1 MAKNINSKRLSWQL
15 CKPVVASALA
25 IGGVFNLVGL
35 VLAEGTAAG
44 TQITNTATA
53 TYRDPE
59 GTPQTSTSNTVVVEV
74 AEIAGITVV
83 NKGAD
88 RYETGAGVLTG
99 AVQPGDEILFTFE
112 ITNVGNDETDISLP
126 ALASFTGPVDSVV
139 SIVAD
144 LNDDGT
150 FDPATETITNRTD
163 IENVAPG
170 ASFEVQVVV
179 QTSASAQSED
189 IVTVQYGDTP
199 GDAQNQPYDSSGGSI
214 FTDDNDAT
222 DKATAGTPF
231 DPAGP
236 SQTAAEAGDEAPAN
250 GEREASATGQITI
263 NEEPLLQPLVKL
275 EKEVTA
281 YAPGGDATSPTD
293 DLITYSLNGTVEN
306 TAPTGSSVQPADLEP
321 ITISVDTNDAKHV
334 LISDAVPAG
343 TSVVQLTG
351 GNGWTA
357 VYTTS
362 ALSINPLEAEWQ
374 TGTLPVP
381 NPADLTNPADPANI
395 AAAAVTRVGFIYTAD
410 TSIAAGAAL
419 SNSDLTVQVVAN
431 EVDTAQQP
439 ITIANVAQIFGSGAE
454 DDPLTPEDESL
465 SFPVMDESG
474 DQTPSNYDPVTNT
487 YSNFNP
493 DVIDDPTT
501 PLPEGFTPD
510 DGYIEDPTDLI
521 TTGVSDQITSDDPN
535 DPENLDD
542 GTLDPTDDN
551 PTTPDDGGGEAVVVE
566 LVAAPESALLNGPD
580 GAPDAIGPTSDNDDF
595 TNKSAP
601 FSGGNPPVVAFTN
614 TVRNDSTEDGWVT
627 LTPTAPDTPG
637 DLPANTTAT
646 IIAPDGTRTLFT
658 YDGAGTW
665 TKQTGDPDV
674 IVPIRANGSTA
685 GPDEFDYGVE
695 VDLPGIGVTDQNS
708 YPVPILAQFDS
719 VTGGQDTDYE
729 ADNITIDRVYTGF
742 LELVKTAQVV
752 RGDGPP
758 VSGDPAPGNHIRYRV
773 QYRNISE
780 TETGTMQGNVLLT
793 ASDLIIIEDGTELAC
808 PNANLTLD
816 GNGDVIGGPN
826 NWAVDND
833 TDGVPDTR
841 HVLNSVNLDNLD
853 TGSTGSILFYNGP
866 ADCDTGTGLSKF
878 SPDTATPSTELSGTT
893 NNTDTTKYAF
903 DIEGDIEPL
912 ESGYVEFERRIN

>member
-1 MAKNINSKRLSWQL
+1 MTKNTSSKRLSWQL

-83 NKGAD
+83 N
-88 RYETGAGVLTG
+88 TGAQKYNPATAQGVAG
-99 AVQPGDEILFTFE
+99 AVQPGDQAVYTFE
-112 ITNVGNDETDISLP
+112 VTNVGNDETDISLP

-144 LNDDGT
+144 LNGDGT
-150 FDPATETITNRTD
+150 FEPATETITNRTD

-170 ASFEVQVVV
+170 ASFEVRVVV

-189 IVTVQYGDTP
+189 IITVQYGDTP

-222 DKATAGTPF
+222 DAATPGTPF
-231 DPAGP
+231 DLNGP

-250 GEREASATGQITI
+250 GEREASATGELTI
-263 NEEPLLQPLVKL
+263 NEVPLEQPLVTL
-275 EKEVTA
+275 EKEFSA
-281 YAPGGDATSPTD
+281 YDAGADPASPTD
-293 DLITYSLNGTVEN
+293 DTLTYDLEFTVGN
-306 TAPTGSSVQPADLEP
+306 TVPTGSSAQPADLQP
-321 ITISVDTNDAKHV
+321 ITISVDGANAKHV
-334 LISDAVPAG
+334 LISDALPAG
-343 TSVVQLTG
+343 TSFVSSTPADG
-351 GNGWTA
+351 TWTP
-357 VYTTS
+357 VYTESPVGTNPVE
-362 ALSINPLEAEWQ
+362 ALWV
-374 TGTLPVP
+374 TGTPS
-381 NPADLTNPADPANI
+381 
-395 AAAAVTRVGFIYTAD
+395 AAATRVGFIKDAD
-410 TSIAAGAAL
+410 TAIPVGTTVTGFDIVVIA
-419 SNSDLTVQVVAN
+419 DD
-431 EVDTAQQP
+431 VDPTQQP
-439 ITIANVAQIFGSGAE
+439 ITIANVAQIFGSGNE

-465 SFPVMDESG
+465 IFPVTDESG
-474 DQTPSNYDPVTNT
+474 DQTPSNYDPVTDT
-487 YSNFNP
+487 YSDFNP
-493 DVIDDPTT
+493 DVIDDPAT

-510 DGYIEDPTDLI
+510 DGYIDDPTDLI
-521 TTGVSDQITSDDPN
+521 TTGVSDQITSDDPA
-535 DPENLDD
+535 DPENLET
-542 GTLDPTDDN
+542 GTIDPSDDN
-551 PTTPDDGGGEAVVVE
+551 PATPDDGGGEAVVVE
-566 LVAAPESALLNGPD
+566 LVAAPDSDLLNGPD
-580 GAPDAIGPTSDNDDF
+580 GAPGAVGPTSDNDDF

-601 FSGGNPPVVAFTN
+601 FSDGNPPVVAFTN
-614 TVRNDSTEDGWVT
+614 TVKNDSTEDGWIT
-627 LTPTAPDTPG
+627 LTPIVPDTPG
-637 DLPANTTAT
+637 DLPADTTAT

-658 YDGAGTW
+658 YDGAGAW
-665 TKQTGDPDV
+665 TKQAGDPDV
-674 IVPIRANGSTA
+674 IVPIRAGGSTA

-695 VDLPGIGVTDQNS
+695 VDLPGVGVTDQNS

-719 VTGGQDTDYE
+719 VAGGQDTDYE

-752 RGDGPP
+752 QGDGPP

-793 ASDLIIIEDGTELAC
+793 ASDLIIVEDGTELAC
-808 PNANLTLD
+808 PNAALIVDPVT
-816 GNGDVIGGPN
+816 GDAIGGPN

-866 ADCDTGTGLSKF
+866 A
-878 SPDTATPSTELSGTT
+878 
-893 NNTDTTKYAF
+893 
-903 DIEGDIEPL
+903 
-912 ESGYVEFERRIN
+912 